1 MIKTKIKLNQI
12 LNKEELLYGLLILA
26 SIYVFDYHCIFKAIF
41 HIACPGCGMTRAF
54 QELLRFNFI
63 GALSYNLLAIPLI
76 LYFIGIFTARIIDA
90 FKGTSYAL
98 VWEKPQLS
106 TAQII
111 ILVLVLLSS
120 WFLNIIRGL

>member
-1 MIKTKIKLNQI
+1 MIKAKIKLKQI
-12 LNKEELLYGLLILA
+12 LSKEELLYGLLILA

-54 QELLRFNFI
+54 QELLRFDII

-76 LYFIGIFTARIIDA
+76 LYFIGIFTARLVDA
-90 FKGTSYAL
+90 LKGTSYTL

-106 TAQII
+106 IVQIS
-111 ILVLVLLSS
+111 ILVLVLLSN

>member
-1 MIKTKIKLNQI
+1 MIKTKINLKQI
-12 LNKEELLYGLLILA
+12 LKKEELLYGLLLLV

-41 HIACPGCGMTRAF
+41 NIACPGCGMTRAF
-54 QELLRFNFI
+54 QELLRFDII

-106 TAQII
+106 TTQIS